1 MNSTNTVKKPPKG
14 RLTTLLDQ
22 ELLEKMDAERRQRVS
37 KGERVTMSSL
47 ANERLKVSYN
57 IL

>member
-47 ANERLKVSYN
+47 TNERLKDSYN

>member
-22 ELLEKMDAERRQRVS
+22 ELLEKMDAERRQGVS

-47 ANERLKVSYN
+47 ANERLKDSYN